1 MSPARPTPVL
11 NPQALRVPE
20 LGIKKAPE
28 QKRSQ
33 ETYERIL
40 HVTAGL
46 LADVGVERLSTNL
59 VCQQAGLA
67 PTALYRYFPNKYA
80 LLHELGVRL
89 MNAQNVLVEQCLT
102 RQALTEPATHLQPAM
117 VALFLATHRV
127 TMDTRGGV
135 WIMRALRAVPAL
147 QDVRIRSHQTVTA
160 EMHQGLMGLYPDA
173 NAQALHTT
181 VRMSVELVY
190 AMVEMLFD
198 DASLEVERVAQT
210 TAHMVYDMFD
220 RVGVIRPAT

>member
-1 MSPARPTPVL
+1 MSSARPTSIL
-11 NPQALRVPE
+11 SPQALRMPE

-28 QKRSQ
+28 QRRSQ

-40 HVTAGL
+40 RVTATL

-89 MNAQNVLVEQCLT
+89 MNAQNVLVAQCLT
-102 RQALTEPATHLQPAM
+102 PQALTDPVEHLQPAM
-117 VALFLATHRV
+117 VALFLGTHRI
-127 TMDTRGGV
+127 TMDTCGGV

-147 QDVRIRSHQTVTA
+147 QEVRIQSHRTVTN
-160 EMHQGLMGLYPDA
+160 EMHQSLLQLYPEVEPI
-173 NAQALHTT
+173 ALRTT

-190 AMVEMLFD
+190 AMIEMLFD
-198 DASLEVERVAQT
+198 DADLDPEGVAQT
-210 TAHMVYDMFD
+210 TADMVYDMFV
-220 RVGVIRPAT
+220 RAGVIGPRA